1 MFKKCTAEEEEKEY
15 FKADYKNVYW
25 CSSAAGS

>member
-1 MFKKCTAEEEEKEY
+1 MFKKCTAEEEKKEY
-15 FKADYKNVYW
+15 LKADYKNVYW